1 MSWIKNNEW
10 LAADGDH
17 RVRWREL
24 RRLVVY
30 YRPFRGSLA
39 LAALLAL
46 LGSVTAFLIP
56 FLFYQLQLAI
66 VSRSLTPLALAL
78 LGYLAISL
86 VETATTYGIRVIR
99 SRVATRLNRQLVLSY
114 YGKLLN
120 VAVEDFIAFRQR
132 TNLFQRMVDAMSIT
146 PQFTDVLARGGQALI
161 VILVVGTV
169 IGMVSAEVLLV
180 LGIGAALLFTYALL
194 RARELRDLRA
204 RTLALNFPLVG
215 KMMEVVN
222 GLFTIKSLSASLP
235 VTRDVA
241 GLVNAKTDAEY
252 VESRAES
259 GVLQF
264 GQAIRQATLVFAM
277 AQGIVLLMS
286 GRINYAELISLY
298 MLAGLFL
305 QPVAELATL
314 YQSLSR
320 LSVNVANF
328 YEVLDLPDEAGQAR
342 VAAET
347 RARGRAE
354 RVAAVAAMG
363 VGVASFATGEGGH
376 GLVPQTIHLGEA
388 ARVVAPSEPRG
399 GHIVFRDVEFA
410 YRDGSPVLTGVDL
423 EVFPGEKV
431 SLIGRSGAGKTT
443 LFRLLL
449 GFLQPQRGSMLLDGE
464 DVASHPDKNAY
475 RRCFGVVGQHDVLF
489 GVSIRENLMFG
500 LEETVPD
507 ERIEQALRMVS
518 LWSDVERLPGGLDA
532 VYSEDR
538 FSGGQRQRLFIARAL
553 LRRPR
558 VVLLDEPT
566 SALDFQSEGQVIEA
580 INHLVGGKTTVTI
593 AHRLSTVRNADRV
606 IVLDGGK
613 ICGVGPHDELYRSNS
628 YYQALCDYNSFV
640 V

>member
-1 MSWIKNNEW
+1 MSWTKNNEW
-10 LAADGDH
+10 LTADGDH

-39 LAALLAL
+39 LAAVLAL

-56 FLFYQLQLAI
+56 FFFYQLQLAI
-66 VSRSLTPLALAL
+66 VSRSLPPLALAL
-78 LGYLAISL
+78 LGYLAILL

-99 SRVATRLNRQLVLSY
+99 SRIATRLNRQLVLSY

-132 TNLFQRMVDAMSIT
+132 TNLFQRIVDAMSIT
-146 PQFTDVLARGGQALI
+146 PQFTDVLARGGQSVI

-180 LGIGAALLFTYALL
+180 LGVGAALLFTYALL

-204 RTLALNFPLVG
+204 RMLALNFPLVG
-215 KMMEVVN
+215 KMMEVVT

-241 GLVNAKTDAEY
+241 ALVNAKTDAEY
-252 VESRAES
+252 AESRAES

-286 GRINYAELISLY
+286 GRIDYAELISLY

-328 YEVLDLPDEAGQAR
+328 YEVLDLPDEASQAQ
-342 VAAET
+342 VAAESHV
-347 RARGRAE
+347 RGRAE
-354 RVAAVAAMG
+354 RVEALTAAGASAVALATG
-363 VGVASFATGEGGH
+363 GGGQGVA
-376 GLVPQTIHLGEA
+376 PQTSRLGEA
-388 ARVVAPSEPRG
+388 ARVVVPPGSRG

-410 YRDGSPVLTGVDL
+410 YRDGSPVLTGVDM
-423 EVFPGEKV
+423 EIFPGEKV

-464 DVASHPDKNAY
+464 DVATHPDKNAY
-475 RRCFGVVGQHDVLF
+475 RRHFGVVGQHDVLF
-489 GVSIRENLMFG
+489 GVSIRENLVFG
-500 LEETVPD
+500 LEETVPT
-507 ERIEQALRMVS
+507 ERIEQALRMVA
-518 LWSDVERLPGGLDA
+518 LWSDVERLPDGLDA
-532 VYSEDR
+532 IYSEDR

-580 INHLVGGKTTVTI
+580 IDHLVGGKTTVTI

-613 ICGVGPHDELYRSNS
+613 ICGIGPHDELYRSNS
-628 YYQALCDYNSFV
+628 YYRSLCDYNSFV